1 MEKSEERQTK
11 RKEPDAIAAFDSLF
25 TTNRIQMLKVL
36 LPRLSPEA
44 QGNFAVYIKFLELQ
58 YTMGFLQRHPSISLT
73 GSGKQLSGSLF
84 QGDNAD
90 TIELLDELLPFS
102 GPEERTKL
110 EGMRNMLQNMGKM
123 QEMMEM
129 MQMLQEMFPEVM
141 GGAGGMGTENPM
153 DILSGMAGSDMASI
167 FQMFGSGSAPD
178 APPPGT

>member
-1 MEKSEERQTK
+1 MEKGAENNWK
-11 RKEPDAIAAFDSLF
+11 RKEIDAIAAFDSLF

-58 YTMGFLQRHPSISLT
+58 YTVTFLQMHPSIPLLGT
-73 GSGKQLSGSLF
+73 GKQLSGNLF
-84 QGDNAD
+84 QSDNAD

-102 GPEERTKL
+102 GPEERTKI

-129 MQMLQEMFPEVM
+129 MQMLQEMFPE
-141 GGAGGMGTENPM
+141 GMNADNPM
-153 DILSGMAGSDMASI
+153 DMFSNMAGSDMASM
-167 FQMFGSGSAPD
+167 FRMFGSNSMPD
-178 APPPGT
+178 APPPDMEP